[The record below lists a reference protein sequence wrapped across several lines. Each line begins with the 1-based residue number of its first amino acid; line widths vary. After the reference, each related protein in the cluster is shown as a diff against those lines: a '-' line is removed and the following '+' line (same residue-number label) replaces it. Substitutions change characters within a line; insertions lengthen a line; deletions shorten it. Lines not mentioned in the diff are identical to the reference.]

1 MRDPKKSITKE
12 ELDSC
17 LRMTSSSWRFQNA
30 GIDSLKDLIMRSP
43 DSLLRLSGIT
53 RKGLGRELQ
62 AIARTYPTILEDV
75 PEMNKEIAEMIS
87 QLIPDEYKNPDPS
100 ANTNEEKQEDPG
112 TKFGTDEEKMGD
124 VIEKIAGSTEEATE
138 KIDDSNDAEKVNKES
153 DNRDTQEPQ
162 LVYPLKQILNMD
174 LFEIGHIYQIRSLK
188 DHSCSFGILQTA
200 NPAQVSFMMIQK
212 DSLYV
217 DGHITRSF
225 TAKDI
230 TDGDVAID
238 QCNLNPYIALHHTV
252 LTGYGDAKINFTFRF
267 NKDKMIFN
275 NIFNSEDK
283 KNYYRTSSIIQI
295 IGTKVADTSRC
306 REKEI
311 EAMEKVLNK
320 KMLLIGWEPNK
331 IVLGR
336 LGNAVNDMTE
346 ITPEM
351 LYNYTQF
358 SNIQIERTR
367 FDKDVSDYKVAL
379 INIDT
384 CDEIEIVTGIPVSV
398 SEHGKTYNG
407 LISEIWENNAGF
419 DIISEEGKKAPI
431 HCIMLP
437 DIDSINMAS
446 KINVNAVVYKNDKTY
461 SVCKFVSKKKD

>member
-62 AIARTYPTILEDV
+62 AIARTYPTIVEDV

-100 ANTNEEKQEDPG
+100 ANTNEEKQEDLG
-112 TKFGTDEEKMGD
+112 TKFGADEDNMEG
-124 VIEKIAGSTEEATE
+124 VIEKIAGPTEEATE
-138 KIDDSNDAEKVNKES
+138 KIDDSNDAEKANKES
-153 DNRDTQEPQ
+153 NNHDTQEPQ

-212 DSLYV
+212 DSIAN
-217 DGHITRSF
+217 GHITLSV

-238 QCNLNPYIALHHTV
+238 QCNLNPHIALHHTV
-252 LTGYGDAKINFTFRF
+252 LTGYGDARIEFTFRF

-295 IGTKVADTSRC
+295 IGTKVADTSSC

-320 KMLLIGWEPNK
+320 KILLDRK
-331 IVLGR
+331 
-336 LGNAVNDMTE
+336 
-346 ITPEM
+346 
-351 LYNYTQF
+351 
-358 SNIQIERTR
+358 
-367 FDKDVSDYKVAL
+367 
-379 INIDT
+379 
-384 CDEIEIVTGIPVSV
+384 SV
-398 SEHGKTYNG
+398 
-407 LISEIWENNAGF
+407 
-419 DIISEEGKKAPI
+419 
-431 HCIMLP
+431 
-437 DIDSINMAS
+437 
-446 KINVNAVVYKNDKTY
+446 V
-461 SVCKFVSKKKD
+461 

>member
-12 ELDSC
+12 ELDAC

-30 GIDSLKDLIMRSP
+30 GINSLKDLIMRSP

-53 RKGLGRELQ
+53 RKGLSRELQ

-100 ANTNEEKQEDPG
+100 PNTNEEEKREDLG
-112 TKFGTDEEKMGD
+112 TKFGTDEEKMGE

-138 KIDDSNDAEKVNKES
+138 KIDDSNDAEKANKES
-153 DNRDTQEPQ
+153 DNHNTQEAQ
-162 LVYPLKQILNMD
+162 LIYPLKEILNAEI
-174 LFEIGHIYQIRSLK
+174 FKIGHIYQIRSLK

-200 NPAQVSFMMIQK
+200 NTAQVSFMMIRK
-212 DSLYV
+212 DSIAN
-217 DGHITRSF
+217 GSITQSF

-230 TDGDVAID
+230 TDGVVAID

-275 NIFNSEDK
+275 NIFNLEDK

-295 IGTKVADTSRC
+295 IGTKAADTSLC
-306 REKEI
+306 SEKEI

-320 KMLLIGWEPNK
+320 KMFLIGWEPNK

-336 LGNAVNDMTE
+336 PGNAVNDRTE

-358 SNIQIERTR
+358 SNIQIKRTR
-367 FDKDVSDYKVAL
+367 FDKDNSNYKVAL
-379 INIDT
+379 INKDT
-384 CDEIEIVTGIPVSV
+384 GDEIEIITGIPVSI
-398 SEHGKTYNG
+398 SEYGKTYSG
-407 LISEIWENNAGF
+407 LICEIWENNAGF
-419 DIISEEGKKAPI
+419 DVITEDGKRKTVP
-431 HCIMLP
+431 CIMLP
-437 DIDSINMAS
+437 KSDDINTPSEFEA
-446 KINVNAVVYKNDKTY
+446 NAVIYKNDKTY